1 MEPAQLNMFADDDIL
16 RAARPRLVGFSGR
29 AGSGKSL
36 CADYL
41 VRQGW
46 ARVKF
51 ADPLKNML
59 RAFYSTLGL
68 SEAEIEARMEGD
80 LKETPD
86 DLLNGKSPRHAMQTL
101 GQEWGRELISPTLWV
116 SAWAEAVASAWSKG
130 LNVVV
135 DDCRYPN
142 EAAHIKKLGGR
153 VFMVVRGNVEL
164 VDTSH
169 VSERFEFTPDAAILN
184 QGSIHDLRDKVAQAV
199 G

>member
-1 MEPAQLNMFADDDIL
+1 MDTQLNLFPDDDIL

-59 RAFYSTLGL
+59 RAFYATLGL
-68 SEAEIEARMEGD
+68 SEYEIEARMEGV
-80 LKETPD
+80 LKETAD
-86 DLLNGKSPRHAMQTL
+86 DFLNGKSPRYAMQTL

-116 SAWAEAVASAWSKG
+116 SAWSEAVALAWSKG

-142 EAAHIKKLGGR
+142 EAAAINQLGGR
-153 VFMVVRGNVEL
+153 VFMIVRGDAEL
-164 VDTSH
+164 VDTEH
-169 VSERFEFTPDAAILN
+169 ESERFEFTPDGVILN
-184 QGSIHDLRDKVAQAV
+184 EGSIHDLRDKV
-199 G
+199 GRSIE